1 MNKKIK
7 KVIREGTWE
16 TNSSSSHS
24 LAIYMNGDLVKRGD
38 PDFDLKIKKNVL
50 YVPGREDFGW
60 EYEKTNSTLTKLQ
73 YASALIC
80 HDIETAA
87 GHKKIKRFKN
97 ILTSYLGV
105 SDVVFEWDTKY
116 FDGKSKSGPGED
128 VWRPI
133 PNVDHQSFY
142 ESWEEITENTDTL
155 INFIFSRKSWLYG
168 GNDNSDVPEDY
179 YIETQVRNPTVAIM
193 SVDFGGNIGRVD
205 FELNDFPCRDII
217 ETLFDDDN
225 GNVALLNSIYY
236 DPTDKEMKV
245 DSVYGDGFSKKASLE
260 DELKKLTFQ
269 SDVEIYK
276 EGKLYFMWAGGKDW
290 NEKYHELATVNNSKN
305 RKYRNIPLDLYNSGD
320 LVEGK
325 DYVLYPVSIKSDEF
339 GEL

>member
-1 MNKKIK
+1 MLEMSVQEFEETLGQVISKDNLWENEEYAIQPYYSSEFAREGIKIK
-7 KVIREGTWE
+7 YLQNRVCEIVI
-16 TNSSSSHS
+16 NS
-24 LAIYMNGDLVKRGD
+24 
-38 PDFDLKIKKNVL
+38 
-50 YVPGREDFGW
+50 
-60 EYEKTNSTLTKLQ
+60 Q
-73 YASALIC
+73 
-80 HDIETAA
+80 
-87 GHKKIKRFKN
+87 
-97 ILTSYLGV
+97 
-105 SDVVFEWDTKY
+105 
-116 FDGKSKSGPGED
+116 
-128 VWRPI
+128 
-133 PNVDHQSFY
+133 
-142 ESWEEITENTDTL
+142 
-155 INFIFSRKSWLYG
+155 
-168 GNDNSDVPEDY
+168 
-179 YIETQVRNPTVAIM
+179 
-193 SVDFGGNIGRVD
+193 D

-225 GNVALLNSIYY
+225 GNVALLKSIYY

-245 DSVYGDGFSKKASLE
+245 DSVYGDEFSKKASLE